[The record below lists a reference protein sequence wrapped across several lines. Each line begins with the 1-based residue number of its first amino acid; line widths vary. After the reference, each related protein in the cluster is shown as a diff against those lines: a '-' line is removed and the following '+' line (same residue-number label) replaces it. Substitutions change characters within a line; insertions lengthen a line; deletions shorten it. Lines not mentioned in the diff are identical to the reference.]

1 MAFPALPALFLSA
14 SFARDFHMSSTPS
27 PQKEAGY
34 GLDLLRYQ
42 CVRGMVR
49 AAWFPYIFQTVFLL
63 VFVALAIVGWGR
75 YAPEG
80 VADKLYAKVN
90 IVNLLIW
97 GLWWPAMVW
106 LAVGFGRVW
115 CAVCPLELVA
125 NGTERLGRKIGLGQM
140 VLSRRLRSGVVI
152 LIVYGLVQLLVA
164 GVHLHRVPAYTSW
177 FLLAMLT
184 MAAIVGLLAK
194 DRAFC
199 RGFCPVGLLLA
210 TYGRGAMLAVRR
222 VSQEVCDGCSTKGC
236 TFAAGRELL
245 DGRSCPSLLNPARLS
260 NNADCLVCGQCIK
273 ACEPANMGL
282 FLRRPFHGSDVRQE
296 LASWPLTLFVI
307 LVSGFVGYELCSE
320 WAAAK
325 TVFNWVPATIGKALG
340 EPALEGW
347 IKGVWMLGA
356 LPAIVWSLLGG
367 LVVLLRGAA
376 TLGEALRRLALPLA
390 VIISAGHMAKGL
402 AKVASW
408 GGYLPF
414 ALRDP
419 AGVETAL
426 RMSDGR
432 LSTPS
437 PIISMTVVWPVSAL
451 LVTVMILFAIRESRL
466 ADPTTHSTRVPAI
479 LAAGLASLFLVIGWC
494 LPF

>member
-1 MAFPALPALFLSA
+1 
-14 SFARDFHMSSTPS
+14 MSSTPL
-27 PQKEAGY
+27 PQDKAGG
-34 GLDLLRYQ
+34 GLDMLRYRW
-42 CVRGMVR
+42 VRSVMR
-49 AAWFPYIFQTVFLL
+49 APWFPYAFQAVFLL
-63 VFVALAIVGWGR
+63 MFVALAVVGWGR

-80 VADKLYAKVN
+80 VADKLYAKAN

-106 LAVGFGRVW
+106 VAVGFGRVW
-115 CAVCPLELVA
+115 CAVCPLELLA
-125 NGTERLGRKIGLGQM
+125 NGTERLGRRIGIRQM
-140 VLSRRLRSGVVI
+140 VLSRRLQSGVVI

-177 FLLAMLT
+177 FLLAMLAT
-184 MAAIVGLLAK
+184 AAVVGLLVK

-222 VSQEVCDGCSTKGC
+222 VSQGACDGCSTKDC
-236 TFAAGRELL
+236 TRAARRDLL
-245 DGRSCPSLLNPARLS
+245 DGRSCPSLLNPAKLN

-273 ACEPANMGL
+273 ACGPANMGL
-282 FLRRPFHGSDVRQE
+282 FLRRPFHHWDLRQE

-320 WAAAK
+320 WAAA
-325 TVFNWVPATIGKALG
+325 TAVFNWVPATITEALG
-340 EPALEGW
+340 MSAYEGW

-367 LVVLLRGAA
+367 LVLLFRGAT

-419 AGVETAL
+419 LGVETAL
-426 RMSDGR
+426 RMTDDP
-432 LSTPS
+432 LLKPS
-437 PIISMTVVWPVSAL
+437 EIIPMTVVWPVSAL
-451 LVTVMILFAIRESRL
+451 LVLVMILFAIRESRL
-466 ADPTTHSTRVPAI
+466 ADPTKHSARIPAI
-479 LAAGLASLFLVIGWC
+479 LLVGLATLFLVIGWGR
-494 LPF
+494 PF